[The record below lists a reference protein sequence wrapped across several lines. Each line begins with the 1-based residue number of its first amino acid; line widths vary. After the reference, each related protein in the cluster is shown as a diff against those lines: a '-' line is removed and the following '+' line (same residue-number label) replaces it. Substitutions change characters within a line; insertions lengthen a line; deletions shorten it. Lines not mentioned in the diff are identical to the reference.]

1 MVANHVVPGLFN
13 SDSFKPDLIYNLSSL
28 YGTLAVQR
36 SAVSKYELISY
47 NTFNIPE
54 KHLNETGER
63 RVCFEKRLDELERN
77 YPRHRQSADAF
88 RN

>member
-36 SAVSKYELISY
+36 SA
-47 NTFNIPE
+47 
-54 KHLNETGER
+54 ETGFK
-63 RVCFEKRLDELERN
+63 VWINQL
-77 YPRHRQSADAF
+77 
-88 RN
+88 